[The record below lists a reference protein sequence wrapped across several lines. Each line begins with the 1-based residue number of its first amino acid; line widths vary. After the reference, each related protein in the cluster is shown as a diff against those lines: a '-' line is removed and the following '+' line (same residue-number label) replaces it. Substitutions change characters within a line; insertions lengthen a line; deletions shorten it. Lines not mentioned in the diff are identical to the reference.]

1 MCDAGHEEDDTCAT
15 GCRAT
20 QQIILGA
27 GTDMEQAI
35 NVCCEGECGSCG
47 TGTVTSTT
55 GYNAM
60 TGKTTVETTGGAT
73 SSYYIERDTDGD
85 GVNERTYITGNN
97 WKERAIDLSD
107 QALEFINT
115 IDTNTNRFWNILE
128 WDASGGLFPELDQM
142 HVLPDGTQGAGTTI
156 PGTSAQGEIIK
167 ISRFAKD
174 DACYD
179 MAYES
184 GNYGDDGHAEN
195 DDAGCDLDLET
206 IVDIRRQ
213 LGDYYMRQAESDD
226 YNSNNWKLAARQFE
240 LIINLIEF
248 VNANHSYIE
257 PVSNFTGKR
266 KLSGFSKNSQLRK
279 KIADSRIKKETKT
292 ISDAFLSA
300 WEAFKNEIKAN

>member
-1 MCDAGHEEDDTCAT
+1 
-15 GCRAT
+15 
-20 QQIILGA
+20 
-27 GTDMEQAI
+27 
-35 NVCCEGECGSCG
+35 
-47 TGTVTSTT
+47 
-55 GYNAM
+55 M
-60 TGKTTVETTGGAT
+60 TGETTVESTGGAT
-73 SSYYIERDTDGD
+73 SSYYIETDTDGD
-85 GVNERTYITGNN
+85 GVSERVYISGNN
-97 WKERAIDLSD
+97 WKDRAIDLSD
-107 QALEFINT
+107 QAIEFINT